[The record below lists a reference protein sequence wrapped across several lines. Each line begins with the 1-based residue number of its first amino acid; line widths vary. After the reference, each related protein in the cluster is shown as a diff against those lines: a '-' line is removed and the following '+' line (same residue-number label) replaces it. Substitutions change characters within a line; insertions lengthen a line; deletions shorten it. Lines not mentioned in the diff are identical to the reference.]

1 MPFLKSILAMLTA
14 FSIVSGSEQE
24 LGVKA
29 IEILQNRCFRCHG
42 GSAKQAGLDVLSRES
57 LVEKRGDPT
66 SPFSYIVPNDI
77 ELSQLL
83 DSIQGDDSYMP
94 KDGSP
99 EAKAMTAS
107 EKMVIRDW
115 VAAGAVFPKR
125 RNAEFVSEKR
135 VLSAIRQHLLSMKAD
150 DRHHFRFFTLAHLQN
165 NDSVSEMDLRY
176 YRAALSKATNSLSN
190 ERELHIPQ
198 PLPETFD
205 SVFVVDLRRLG
216 WRSTTHW
223 DPLIGHYPYGLKYDY
238 VRDDELKQLGKDVA
252 LLSGVDLSYLRA
264 DWFVV
269 TATQPTLYHTLL
281 DIPMHL
287 QDLEHRL
294 GVDLKEDF
302 TNGKMQRAG
311 FAKSGVSKQNR
322 LLERHTSRNT
332 PYFWISWDFFP
343 RKAKGDLLRFPL
355 GPVFEENP
363 YRKQA
368 FQHDGGEIIWSLPNG
383 LQAYMLVK
391 DDGSRIDS
399 GPIEVVFDRSAVL
412 GTPTILNGVSC
423 MYCHREGMISDF
435 RDELRGAETLGGD
448 ARKKVLELHPT
459 HDEMQRFVRQDQAI
473 FMQSVNTVVRPFLSV
488 GTDSN
493 KSASDFAEPVGK
505 VASMYLR
512 DLTPHEVACELGIEN
527 VDLLKGKI
535 ESNRELLR
543 YGLGTCIQNPPGTI
557 KREKWEARDGTSLM
571 QDVAVELRIG
581 LALIH

>member
-1 MPFLKSILAMLTA
+1 MT
-14 FSIVSGSEQE
+14 VSAVMATDPE
-24 LGVKA
+24 LGEKA
-29 IEILQNRCFRCHG
+29 VEILQNRCFRCHG
-42 GSAKQAGLDVLSRES
+42 GSAKQAGLDVLSRVS
-57 LVEKRGDPT
+57 LLEERGDPA
-66 SPFSYIVPNDI
+66 SPFSYVVPSNVD
-77 ELSQLL
+77 LSQLL
-83 DSIQGDDSYMP
+83 DSIQGEDSYMP

-99 EAKAMTAS
+99 EAKAMTAD
-107 EKMVIRDW
+107 EKRVIRDW

-125 RNAEFVSEKR
+125 RHVEFVSEKN
-135 VLSAIRQHLLSMKAD
+135 VLSAIRKHLLSVKAD
-150 DRHHFRFFTLAHLQN
+150 ERHNFRFFTLSHLLN

-176 YRAALSKATNSLSN
+176 YRAALSKAINSLSY

-198 PLPETFD
+198 PLPDTFD
-205 SVFVVDLRRLG
+205 SVYVVDLRRLG
-216 WRSTTHW
+216 WHSKTQW
-223 DPLIGHYPYGLKYDY
+223 EPLIRHYPYGLKFDF
-238 VRDDELKQLGKDVA
+238 VRDEELKQLGQDVA
-252 LLSGVDLSYLRA
+252 LLSGADLPYLRA

-269 TATQPTLYHTLL
+269 TATQPTLYHQLL

-287 QDLEHRL
+287 DGLENRL
-294 GVDLKEDF
+294 HIDLKGDF
-302 TNGKMQRAG
+302 KKGNMQRAG

-391 DDGSRIDS
+391 EDGARIDS

-412 GTPTILNGVSC
+412 GTPTIMNGVSC

-435 RDELRGAETLGGD
+435 RDELRGADTLGGD
-448 ARKKVLELHPT
+448 ARKKVMELHPT
-459 HDEMQRFVRQDQAI
+459 HEDMQRFVRQDQDI
-473 FMQSVNTVVRPFLSV
+473 FMQAVNKVVRPFLCV
-488 GTDSN
+488 GIDAN
-493 KSASDFAEPVGK
+493 KTASDFAEPVGK
-505 VASMYLR
+505 VASMYSR
-512 DLTPHEVACELGIEN
+512 DLTPQEVACELGIEQ
-527 VDLLKGKI
+527 VDLLKAKI

-543 YGLGTCIQNPPGTI
+543 YGLGTCIQSPPGTI
-557 KREKWEARDGTSLM
+557 KREKWESRDGTSLM
-571 QDVAVELRIG
+571 QDIAVELRIG